1 MIKVKII
8 QRIKLGMLLVRNL
21 YRKQY
26 LLFLQTLKIR
36 LILNQIQIQDIQAKL
51 ELIPNQKIKRNFIL
65 KII

>member
-36 LILNQIQIQDIQAKL
+36 LILNQIKIQDIQAKL